1 MIYNFDALVV
11 YLSISNLCYFFMLHQ
26 YILVENI
33 LITLHHLYY
42 SWLEVT
48 LKVKI
53 LRIARYRHMY
63 YDALLKWVY
72 VTSAE
77 QNDVA
82 M

>member
-1 MIYNFDALVV
+1 
-11 YLSISNLCYFFMLHQ
+11 MLHQ

-63 YDALLKWVY
+63 YDALLK
-72 VTSAE
+72 
-77 QNDVA
+77 
-82 M
+82 